1 MFAIKKFVLP
11 MLLTLSVFVLT
22 ACGSAYIDALNP
34 AIDQFNN
41 ATSSLNAQLDI
52 VNADNAK
59 FTDPKWVADT
69 ETALAAVRGAGQAF
83 KNLPEP
89 DSDDYAKLAGLVEQL
104 ADATI
109 KIADDYGAAIE
120 SQDIS
125 NLSAAGDGMDTINE
139 LLPQVNA
146 EVARISGE

>member
-11 MLLTLSVFVLT
+11 ALLTLSVFVLT
-22 ACGSAYIDALNP
+22 ACSSAYIDALNP

-41 ATSSLNAQLDI
+41 ATNSLNAQLDI

-69 ETALAAVRGAGQAF
+69 ETALAAVRGAGQAL

-89 DSDDYAKLAGLVEQL
+89 DSEDYTKLAGLVEQL

-146 EVARISGE
+146 EVVRISGE